1 MNIVYKLTNT
11 NKQSGKR
18 FYIGSKVECNVIDIN
33 GIPTVISL
41 KNSKPYYGSS
51 SCIEFKEDFRN
62 GDVFTAEILDTVIH
76 RKDLI
81 PKENEYIIK
90 NNAVE
95 SDEYYNLAYATV
107 DYNYDQ
113 SAINNIF
120 GETIKEVANDRSR
133 YSKNRSSVIALGFN
147 HVWEFIEHVDNL
159 RKENKTFTEIALP
172 YGKKRHFIERKYRS
186 YDIERF
192 YKERLRYQN
201 NNKLYLTD
209 IYLVREMLNANSS
222 YKNICKKLDISLLTL
237 DYLSDNWD
245 LKPKTFLNA
254 SIRGFTKEEFSK
266 QITKSVLEGSSIK
279 EAATEFKLDL
289 TTCTRYFLDY
299 VRNNLEISDL

>member
-1 MNIVYKLTNT
+1 M
-11 NKQSGKR
+11 
-18 FYIGSKVECNVIDIN
+18 
-33 GIPTVISL
+33 
-41 KNSKPYYGSS
+41 
-51 SCIEFKEDFRN
+51 
-62 GDVFTAEILDTVIH
+62 DTITH

-172 YGKKRHFIERKYRS
+172 YGKKTAF
-186 YDIERF
+186 
-192 YKERLRYQN
+192 
-201 NNKLYLTD
+201 
-209 IYLVREMLNANSS
+209 
-222 YKNICKKLDISLLTL
+222 C
-237 DYLSDNWD
+237 
-245 LKPKTFLNA
+245 
-254 SIRGFTKEEFSK
+254 
-266 QITKSVLEGSSIK
+266 
-279 EAATEFKLDL
+279 
-289 TTCTRYFLDY
+289 
-299 VRNNLEISDL
+299 